1 MRGEGL
7 EPISNRRKPSRARK
21 RAGSACRSLLVVLCL
36 TAAGLR
42 HSAAAPAPPG
52 ALPVEDGS
60 RSADGKGISANGSN
74 IPANARGWAGGGRAQ
89 SVDRVAQ
96 AGAPN
101 PRFGLA
107 HVDVMDLHVARLPGG
122 GTRPNETL
130 PAADLADRFA
140 KASASGAAWNRWSL
154 YWDMVEQPSGA
165 LDWSVVDGI
174 VSRDLA
180 SGLRT
185 LAILQGTPGQYAT
198 GGSAAVRAPAVG
210 GLPWWPEGLGPDGRV
225 AAPARRGRDPVLAS
239 PPRGLDAPIF
249 RRADGSGTDD
259 PAQAASVN
267 PDNPWGRF
275 VDQAVARYKPGGELA
290 RARGWPAGVGLRA
303 WEIGNEP
310 NLSHFWSGT
319 AAQFARYL
327 EVAYLV
333 IERQDPEA
341 VALHG
346 GIADDSQAGAWYGR
360 FADALK
366 AKAAGSPLP
375 ARYNYYFD
383 KAGWHWYSYPSQLY
397 NRPPEVQA
405 YLTSRGLP
413 AKPIWVTEMGV
424 PIWNEHPGPC
434 WDPTS
439 PWRATT
445 AEQSGYLWQSFAEGL
460 SRSVELMIHFQTY
473 DDCGNGPASYDAFGL
488 IRNHLSNQCWTPPE
502 GQACWR
508 LDPAKAGQPRPA
520 YHAFQAAT
528 GLYRDVE
535 LLWHPAR
542 EADFW
547 QRVLFF
553 QPPDRRVMVLW
564 NLLRADKTVSVYA
577 TGPEAT
583 VHRLDAAGMPIAEP
597 MAPNGGQLTVTLPG
611 ATNRNN
617 PGNQAAVMAGRPV
630 IIVERD
636 TAAPFRA
643 QVEALPP
650 ESPPAFDLNV
660 AAADGGTG
668 VAAFQVY
675 FATTPPQSATDWTPL
690 GDPRSW
696 PASPLSG
703 TASWS
708 FRGEAGRSYYFAA
721 RARDRAGSWSALP
734 ATAQAQTRI
743 AGVPV
748 PTNTPAP
755 ATPEPATATP
765 TLRTA
770 TPTATRAPMTPGSPT
785 TAPATP
791 EPSPTPAPPTPLPT
805 TPSPVPSATEP
816 PSPTASP
823 THGPLVAR
831 LFLPWTARAADR
843 PGTPSEWR
851 VAVAVRGPRG
861 DAIPPA
867 AEAFWELLAFGQSH
881 GAGTRQQAAL
891 GEAIVIAPADRLAAR
906 AAVPGYRGDPPQDLG
921 LAPDLY
927 LAGLPEALVNGT
939 FEAELAAWQMMGS
952 TAPRISGDAP
962 SGARAAVLGQDFVGQ
977 PELGG
982 GGNSTLFQ
990 ELELA
995 DGSPTLSFLFRFDS
1009 RASCGAGGCERRDRL
1024 EVILVELEDPNLPA
1038 HYLTGPDGLRDPV
1051 EHWSHRWFDLSPWS
1065 GQHVRV
1071 MLNLYQ
1077 PDAEDPS
1084 RAWFDNVAVG
1094 PAQGRPDRN

>member
-1 MRGEGL
+1 MRAGAPEPGL
-7 EPISNRRKPSRARK
+7 VRKPRRAQT
-21 RAGSACRSLLVVLCL
+21 RAGSACGSLLVVLCL
-36 TAAGLR
+36 TAAGLQ
-42 HSAAAPAPPG
+42 HSAAAPGPYGVVP
-52 ALPVEDGS
+52 DGPS
-60 RSADGKGISANGSN
+60 SAD
-74 IPANARGWAGGGRAQ
+74 ARGGAGGGQGQ
-89 SVDRVAQ
+89 SVDRAVQ

-130 PAADLADRFA
+130 PSADLADRFA
-140 KASASGAAWNRWSL
+140 KAAASGAAWNRWSL
-154 YWDMVEQPSGA
+154 YWDMVEQPGGA

-180 SGLRT
+180 AGLRT

-198 GGSAAVRAPAVG
+198 GGSAAARVPAVG
-210 GLPWWPEGLGPDGRV
+210 GLPWWPEVMEPGAPESG
-225 AAPARRGRDPVLAS
+225 PARRGRSPVLAS

-267 PDNPWGRF
+267 PDNPWARF
-275 VDQAVARYKPGGELA
+275 VDQALARYRPGGELA
-290 RARGWPAGVGLRA
+290 LARGWPAGVGVRA

-333 IERQDPEA
+333 IKRQDPEA

-366 AKAAGSPLP
+366 VKAAGSPLP

-383 KAGWHWYSYPSQLY
+383 KAGWHWYTYPSQLY

-473 DDCGNGPASYDAFGL
+473 DDCGNGPTSYDAFGL

-528 GLYRDVE
+528 GLFRDVE

-583 VHRLDAAGMPIAEP
+583 VHRLDAAGMPVAEP
-597 MAPNGGQLTVTLPG
+597 MAPSGGQITVTLPG

-617 PGNQAAVMAGRPV
+617 PGNQSAVMAGRPV

-650 ESPPAFDLNV
+650 ESPPAFDLSV

-668 VAAFQVY
+668 VAAFQVF
-675 FATTPPQSATDWTPL
+675 FATAPPPSAADWAPL
-690 GDPRSW
+690 GEPRSW

-703 TASWS
+703 TATWS
-708 FRGEAGRSYYFAA
+708 FRGDPGRSYFFAA
-721 RARDRAGSWSALP
+721 RAQDRAGSWSALP
-734 ATAQAQTRI
+734 AAAQAQTRI
-743 AGVPV
+743 SGLPL
-748 PTNTPAP
+748 PTDTPAP
-755 ATPEPATATP
+755 ATPEPATTTP
-765 TLRTA
+765 TPRTA
-770 TPTATRAPMTPGSPT
+770 TPTSTPAPGTPGSPT
-785 TAPATP
+785 PATPGSPTPAPATP
-791 EPSPTPAPPTPLPT
+791 EPSPTPGQATPSWE
-805 TPSPVPSATEP
+805 TPSPAPSATETS
-816 PSPTASP
+816 SPTASP
-823 THGPLVAR
+823 TYGPLVAT
-831 LFLPWTARAADR
+831 LFLPWTARAAER
-843 PGTPSEWR
+843 PGTMPEWR
-851 VAVAVRGPRG
+851 VVVPVRGPRA
-861 DAIPPA
+861 DTIPPA
-867 AEAFWELLAFGQSH
+867 SGAFWELQAFGQSH
-881 GAGTRQQAAL
+881 GAGTRHQAAL
-891 GEAIVIAPADRLAAR
+891 GEAIVIAPADRLVAR
-906 AAVPGYRGDPPQDLG
+906 AEVPGYRGDPPQDLG
-921 LAPDLY
+921 LAPDLF
-927 LAGLPEALVNGT
+927 LAGLPQSLANGT
-939 FEAELAAWQMMGS
+939 FEAGLEDWRLMGS
-952 TAPRISGDAP
+952 AFPRITADAP

-990 ELELA
+990 ELDLPEDA
-995 DGSPTLSFLFRFDS
+995 PTLSFLYRFDS
-1009 RASCGAGGCERRDRL
+1009 RASCGSGGCERRDRI
-1024 EVILVELEDPNLPA
+1024 EVIVVELEDPNLPA
-1038 HYLTGPDGLRDPV
+1038 HYLTGPEGLRDPV

-1077 PDAEDPS
+1077 PDAQDPS

-1094 PAQGRPDRN
+1094 PGQGRSDQN